1 MNVLPVPASLDY
13 QTVDGFFD
21 QVALAK
27 EGRTLFDARHLRWV
41 DPNGMVGLLV
51 AGSVAG
57 RRNGGRPRLEV
68 PESTE
73 VLGYLSR
80 MAFFEAAADVFE
92 LDAPARRVAGKGAS
106 DVLLEITPVAKRA
119 TVPGSGTAEIEAGA
133 ASGGAEGL

>member
-57 RRNGGRPRLEV
+57 RRNGGRPRLEL

-80 MAFFEAAADVFE
+80 MERT
-92 LDAPARRVAGKGAS
+92 L
-106 DVLLEITPVAKRA
+106 
-119 TVPGSGTAEIEAGA
+119 AESIRHE
-133 ASGGAEGL
+133 